1 MAAPSRPPPSL
12 DLYTR
17 RVAIIVIYS
26 AAACAAVSQEQDM
39 RQMRVRIFDELSKI
53 VDPEINTSITDL
65 ELIDEVDIQ
74 ADNVK
79 VDLHLTSPF
88 CPTVFGFKICQD
100 IHDNLLKIDGVSD
113 VKVNVSNHI
122 AAEMINNQV
131 NSSPNPKAGG
141 AQQGQQQPPP
151 PPAAPPADAPA
162 GAPAPG
168 QQQPQPQPAAPPA
181 DAPAP
186 GGDASKAGDS
196 RPEQPAP

>member
-1 MAAPSRPPPSL
+1 M
-12 DLYTR
+12 
-17 RVAIIVIYS
+17 S
-26 AAACAAVSQEQDM
+26 AEQDV
-39 RQMRVRIFDELSKI
+39 RQLRVRIFDELSKI

-100 IHDNLLKIDGVSD
+100 IHDNLLQIDGVRD

-131 NSSPNPKAGG
+131 NSSPNPKAAAAGSSG
-141 AQQGQQQPPP
+141 PPP
-151 PPAAPPADAPA
+151 SEAGSGQGPAPA
-162 GAPAPG
+162 E
-168 QQQPQPQPAAPPA
+168 PQTQTPQDSSPP
-181 DAPAP
+181 PAP
-186 GGDASKAGDS
+186 GGDAPPAPPPAPGGAGQ
-196 RPEQPAP
+196 PAGEQPAAQPQSSS